1 MAQSDASPLFFLF
14 DRNWCLFDLGQGYLG
29 SVGQGLCRGHGD
41 GVANLGR
48 SANVAHPRK
57 RVALREFYNAVNEEY
72 VDRCKLGNGFK
83 LGNLSF
89 SAGCFRCNL
98 GFGFAS

>member
-14 DRNWCLFDLGQGYLG
+14 NRNWCLFDLGSGYLG
-29 SVGQGLCRGHGD
+29 SVGQGLGRGHGD

-72 VDRCKLGNGFK
+72 VDRRKLCNGLKLGNVNFA
-83 LGNLSF
+83 
-89 SAGCFRCNL
+89 AGCFRCSP